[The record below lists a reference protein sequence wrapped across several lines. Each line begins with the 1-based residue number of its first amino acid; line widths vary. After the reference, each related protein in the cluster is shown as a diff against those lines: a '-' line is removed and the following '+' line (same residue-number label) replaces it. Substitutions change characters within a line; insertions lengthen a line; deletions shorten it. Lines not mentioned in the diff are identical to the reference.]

1 MVSGPIGDG
10 YGPSKLCWGECL
22 SNSGSALV
30 TALLAKPSHC
40 RRLVYVY
47 GVFDEGEQTLPFV
60 SYHLERELT
69 TNRAIE
75 EKLRIPSNPS
85 TIF

>member
-1 MVSGPIGDG
+1 MVSGPIGDR

-47 GVFDEGEQTLPFV
+47 GSLTKSEQTLPFV
-60 SYHLERELT
+60 SYHLQRELT
-69 TNRAIE
+69 TNRVI
-75 EKLRIPSNPS
+75 EKLRIPSNTS
-85 TIF
+85 TIL